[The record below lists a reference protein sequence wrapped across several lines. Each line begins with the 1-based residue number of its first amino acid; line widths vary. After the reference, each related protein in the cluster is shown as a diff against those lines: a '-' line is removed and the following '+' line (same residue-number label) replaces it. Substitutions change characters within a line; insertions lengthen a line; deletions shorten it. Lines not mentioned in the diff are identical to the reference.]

1 LTEEKH
7 RTIHLADYRPPDYL
21 IKKTELVFH
30 LDDADTLV
38 RSRLE
43 IIANYDLSSGVR
55 PLRLDGRELVLR
67 KISLAGKELAADS
80 YTIDDAQ
87 LIIHD
92 PPNEMV
98 LEIENTIHP
107 DKNTAL
113 EGLYKSGDKLCTQCE
128 AEGFRR
134 VTWFTDRPD
143 VLSRFEVTVIGD
155 PLKFP
160 VMLANGNLIEKGS
173 LDDGRHWVKWQDP
186 FPKPSYL
193 FALVAGKLSLV
204 EDHYTTV
211 SGRRVALQF
220 FVEEHNLDRC
230 GHALGSLKK
239 AMKWDEET
247 FGLEYDLDQYMVVAV
262 DDFNMGAM
270 ENKGLNVFNSKYV
283 LATPATA
290 TDVDY
295 ENIEAVIAH
304 EYFHNW
310 TGNRVTCRDW
320 FQLSLKEGLTVFR
333 DQEFSADMTSRPA
346 KRISDVAML
355 RSRQFPEDS
364 GPMAHAVRT
373 GSYIEINNFYTLTVY
388 EKGAELVRMIHTLIG
403 ADNFRRGLRSYLERH
418 DGQAA
423 TVDDFI
429 EAMAEAGGRDLEQF
443 MNWYSQAGTPVI
455 RVESSYDPDH
465 QAFSLKLK
473 QSCPPTPGQE
483 NKEPF
488 HIPLRMGLLS
498 ADGQELP
505 LGLTKVDLGENDGLL
520 ELREHEQV
528 YRFEG
533 VPETP
538 VLSLLRGFS
547 APVKID
553 YDYSDNELGL
563 LQANDNDP
571 FCRWEAGQ
579 NLAVRVILAL
589 VEDHLANRE
598 LRVPE
603 DFVDNYRVV
612 LSANGESDASYLAL
626 LLTLPSEDYLAEL
639 SEVIEV
645 EAIHV
650 ARELVRKA
658 MATGLEEEF
667 RRCYADNLDPGSYR
681 YDPVLAGRRQL
692 KNLCLSYLAILD
704 NPGYEEMCF
713 RQFREADNMSDE
725 ISSLRVMVHSGLE
738 LGGEA
743 LEIFENKW
751 RDDPLVMDKWLAV
764 QATAPRA
771 ETLGKVREL
780 TTHPVFK
787 LKNPNRVRALLG
799 AFSQANPVS
808 FNRAD
813 GESYS
818 FMADR
823 IVELDSINPQIAAR
837 MAGCF
842 GRWRRFGADLQAKM
856 KLHLERISKTE
867 NISGDLY
874 EVVVKTLDHK

>member
-1 LTEEKH
+1 MTEAKH
-7 RTIHLADYRPPDYL
+7 RTILLADYRSPDYL
-21 IKKTELVFH
+21 IKKTELVFE
-30 LDDADTLV
+30 LDEAETLV
-38 RSRLE
+38 RSKLE
-43 IIANYDLSSGVR
+43 IVANYDHASGVR
-55 PLRLDGRELVLR
+55 PLKLDGRELLLR
-67 KISLAGKELAADS
+67 KISLSGKELTVDS
-80 YTIDDAQ
+80 YTISDTQ

-92 PPNEMV
+92 PPTEMV
-98 LEIENTIHP
+98 LEIENLIQP
-107 DKNTAL
+107 AKNTAL

-134 VTWFTDRPD
+134 ITWFADRPD
-143 VLSRFEVTVIGD
+143 VLSRFEVTLIGD
-155 PLKFP
+155 PEKFP

-173 LDDGRHWVKWQDP
+173 LDDGRHWLKWQDP

-204 EDHYTTV
+204 EDYYTTM

-230 GHALGSLKK
+230 DHALESLKK
-239 AMKWDEET
+239 AMKWDEDT

-283 LATPATA
+283 LASPATA
-290 TDVDY
+290 TDLDY

-333 DQEFSADMTSRPA
+333 DQEFSADMTSRSV

-364 GPMAHAVRT
+364 GPMAHPVRT

-423 TVDDFI
+423 TVEDFV
-429 EAMAEAGGRDLEQF
+429 EAMAEAGGCDLGQF
-443 MNWYSQAGTPVI
+443 MNWYSQAGTPVL
-455 RVESSYDPDH
+455 RVESSYDPT
-465 QAFSLKLK
+465 AKVFTLNFK
-473 QSCPPTPGQE
+473 QSCPASPGQKD
-483 NKEPF
+483 KEPF
-488 HIPLRMGLLS
+488 HIPIKLGLLA
-498 ADGQELP
+498 ADGRELP
-505 LGLTKVDLGENDGLL
+505 LKLAGADQRENDGLL
-520 ELREHEQV
+520 ELRERQQV

-533 VPETP
+533 ISAAPVP
-538 VLSLLRGFS
+538 SLLRGFS

-553 YDYSDNELGL
+553 YDYSDAELGL
-563 LQANDNDP
+563 LMAHDRDP

-579 NLAVRVILAL
+579 NLAVRVIMALAA
-589 VEDHLANRE
+589 DHLADRQMV
-598 LRVPE
+598 VPE
-603 DFVDNYRVV
+603 GLVDNYRLL
-612 LSANGESDASYLAL
+612 LSGQGEEDASYLAL
-626 LLTLPSEDYLAEL
+626 LLTLPSEDYLAEF

-645 EAIHV
+645 EAIHA

-658 MATGLEEEF
+658 LASGLEDEF
-667 RRCYADNLDPGSYR
+667 RRCHAVNLDLGEYR

-692 KNLCLSYLAILD
+692 KNLCLAYLVMLD
-704 NPGYEEMCF
+704 KPAYEEMCF
-713 RQFREADNMSDE
+713 QQFREADNMSDE
-725 ISSLRVMVHSGLE
+725 ISSLRIMVHSGLKRA
-738 LGGEA
+738 GEA
-743 LEIFENKW
+743 LEIFADKW

-764 QATAPRA
+764 QATVPRQ
-771 ETLGKVREL
+771 ETLEKVRGL
-780 TTHPVFK
+780 TAHPAFD
-787 LKNPNRVRALLG
+787 LKNPNRVRSLLG
-799 AFSQANPVS
+799 AFSQANPLA

-813 GESYS
+813 GEAYV
-818 FMADR
+818 FMAER
-823 IVELDSINPQIAAR
+823 IIELDRINPQIAAR

-842 GRWRRFGADLQAKM
+842 GRWRRFSTDLQAKM
-856 KLHLERISKTE
+856 KQQLEWISKTE
-867 NISGDLY
+867 KISGDLY
-874 EVVVKTLDHK
+874 EVVMKTLDHK